1 MAHDRERRRRHRQRV
16 AADVGFRRTR
26 EPRHPVP
33 LRDLSP
39 EGCRIG
45 SRLGLDRG
53 ELVWVRLPSL
63 ESLPARVRWAGELE
77 SGVEFDRPMHVAV
90 YDMIAGRLARGGG

>member
-1 MAHDRERRRRHRQRV
+1 MAHDRERRRRRRQRV
-16 AADVGFRRTR
+16 AAEVDFRRTH
-26 EPRHPVP
+26 EPRCPVA

-39 EGCRIG
+39 QGCRIG
-45 SRLGLDRG
+45 SRLRLDRG
-53 ELVWVRLPSL
+53 GLVWVRLPSL
-63 ESLPARVRWAGELE
+63 ESLPARVRWVGELE